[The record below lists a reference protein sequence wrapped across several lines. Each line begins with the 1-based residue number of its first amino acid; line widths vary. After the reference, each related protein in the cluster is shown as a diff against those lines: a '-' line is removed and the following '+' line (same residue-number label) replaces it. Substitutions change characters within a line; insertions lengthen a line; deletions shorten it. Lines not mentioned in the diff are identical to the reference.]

1 MPTRKATKEEIEAAK
16 RDASFDLWRTYGRR
30 LGEKG
35 EKPKSRLFLR
45 RFREQWT
52 NFETISDVTEMT
64 SWKLPGKRV
73 DGFDEEEDEC

>member
-1 MPTRKATKEEIEAAK
+1 MVSGECRTRKATKEELEAAK

-35 EKPKSRLFLR
+35 EKPKSWLFLR

-52 NFETISDVTEMT
+52 NPHRVVGRDGKYKGMT
-64 SWKLPGKRV
+64 AKKPVL
-73 DGFDEEEDEC
+73 EA